1 MAIQSKLIENLDGSS
16 TSVSTQNTQEIKD
29 IVASNHLDKLDGGRN
44 QYQGDTQFSH
54 KVASIPMI
62 VVEQMMRDGVW
73 NDQERMRVWL
83 NDPENAPFRT
93 TKGKL

>member
-1 MAIQSKLIENLDGSS
+1 MAVHSRLIENLDGSL
-16 TSVSTQNTQEIKD
+16 TSVSTQDTEEIKD
-29 IVASNHLDKLDGGRN
+29 IVNANQREKREGGRN

-73 NDQERMRVWL
+73 NDQERMREWL
-83 NDPENAPFRT
+83 NNPENAPFRT

>member
-1 MAIQSKLIENLDGSS
+1 MAIQSKLIENLDGSL
-16 TSVSTQNTQEIKD
+16 TSVSTQNTEEIKD
-29 IVASNHLDKLDGGRN
+29 IVNANQREKREGGRN

-73 NDQERMRVWL
+73 NDQERMREWL
-83 NDPENAPFRT
+83 NNPENAPFRT

>member
-1 MAIQSKLIENLDGSS
+1 MAVHSRLIENLDGSL
-16 TSVSTQNTQEIKD
+16 TSVSTQNTEEIKD
-29 IVASNHLDKLDGGRN
+29 IVNANQREKREGGRN

-73 NDQERMRVWL
+73 NDQERMREWL
-83 NDPENAPFRT
+83 NNPENAPFRT

>member
-1 MAIQSKLIENLDGSS
+1 MAIQSKLIENLDGSL
-16 TSVSTQNTQEIKD
+16 TSVSTQSTEEIKD
-29 IVASNHLDKLDGGRN
+29 IVNANQREKREGGRN

-73 NDQERMRVWL
+73 NDQERMREWL
-83 NDPENAPFRT
+83 NNPENAPFRT